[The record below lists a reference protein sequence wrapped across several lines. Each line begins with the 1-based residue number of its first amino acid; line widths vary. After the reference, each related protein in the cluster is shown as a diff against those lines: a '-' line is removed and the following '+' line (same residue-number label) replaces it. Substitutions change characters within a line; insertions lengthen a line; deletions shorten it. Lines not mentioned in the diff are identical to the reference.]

1 MFNKINK
8 FLILSF
14 LTLTLSSTS
23 NAASLPD
30 GFPKCYNSD
39 VRTSDFCPMSSKLGH
54 KIFLVDF
61 TTIWE
66 DPQVKW
72 VKGRIFGDTVVE
84 NTPPYH
90 KISYLKIDNK
100 PPHSQK
106 FVYSKCRFKKGTE
119 SQKYPG
125 EKVNKKCEGIDIVK
139 NIFKT
144 WSKQIKLVE
153 ENFFPKNEKA
163 DQSLIYEYIIH
174 ILRENSADFGSD
186 YKERELVIVSDL
198 MQFSERVNFFKHC
211 KSAAMRLKPKKKQKA
226 DNCRSFAELLKKEKS
241 FANYMKATKPS
252 AEMVKNLKV
261 KILFL
266 NHSKE
271 HGKDLYM
278 TLEKLW
284 LDLFAYMGI
293 DNVDIV
299 PQIDYGKI
307 SEI

>member
-61 TTIWE
+61 TSRWE
-66 DPQVKW
+66 EPQIEW
-72 VKGRIFGDTVVE
+72 VKGRIFGDGLIE

-90 KISYLKIDNK
+90 KISYLKIDNT
-100 PPHSQK
+100 PPHSQE

-125 EKVNKKCEGIDIVK
+125 EKVNKKCEGTDVVK
-139 NIFKT
+139 SIFKT
-144 WSKQIKLVE
+144 WNKQIIEVE
-153 ENFFPKNEKA
+153 NQFFPEKG
-163 DQSLIYEYIIH
+163 DSKQSLIYEYIIH
-174 ILRENSADFGSD
+174 TLRETSSDFGSD

-198 MQFSERVNFFKHC
+198 MQFSKRVNFFKHC
-211 KSAAMRLKPKKKQKA
+211 KSATMKLKPKKKQVA
-226 DNCRSFAELLKKEKS
+226 DKCGSFAQLLKKEKS
-241 FANYMKATKPS
+241 FANYMKATKPTS
-252 AEMVKNLKV
+252 EMVKNLKV
-261 KILFL
+261 KVLFI
-266 NHSKE
+266 NHSYE
-271 HGKDLYM
+271 HGEDLYIS
-278 TLEKLW
+278 LEKLW
-284 LDLFAYMGI
+284 KDMFSFMGI
-293 DNVDIV
+293 DDVKIV
-299 PQIDYGKI
+299 PQIDYKI
-307 SEI
+307 

>member
-1 MFNKINK
+1 M
-8 FLILSF
+8 
-14 LTLTLSSTS
+14 T
-23 NAASLPD
+23 A
-30 GFPKCYNSD
+30 
-39 VRTSDFCPMSSKLGH
+39 KLGH

-61 TTIWE
+61 TTTWE
-66 DPQVKW
+66 APQVEW
-72 VKGRIFGDTVVE
+72 VKGRIFGNTMVG

-90 KISYLKIDNK
+90 KISYLKIDDE

-106 FVYSKCRFKKGTE
+106 FIYSKCRFKKGTE

-144 WSKQIKLVE
+144 WSKQITDVE
-153 ENFFPKNEKA
+153 KIFFLENEETK
-163 DQSLIYEYIIH
+163 QSLIYEYIIH
-174 ILRENSADFGSD
+174 ILRETSSDFASD

-211 KSAAMRLKPKKKQKA
+211 KSASMKLKPKKLQKA
-226 DNCRSFAELLKKEKS
+226 DKCRDFASLLKNEKS
-241 FANYMKATKPS
+241 FANYMKATKPTT
-252 AEMVKNLKV
+252 EMVKNLKV

-271 HGKDLYM
+271 HGRDLYV
-278 TLEKLW
+278 TLEQLW
-284 LDLFAYMGI
+284 KDLFAYMGI
-293 DNVDIV
+293 DNIEII

-307 SEI
+307 KET